1 MKFNEDILKKFG
13 LESKEETEPV
23 NVMKIKEMLLFF
35 KSCAERIKQKSEHYI
50 RTNDADIQLDC
61 NPR

>member
-23 NVMKIKEMLLFF
+23 NVMQIKEMLLFF
-35 KSCAERIKQKSEHYI
+35 KSCAERRKQE
-50 RTNDADIQLDC
+50 
-61 NPR
+61 